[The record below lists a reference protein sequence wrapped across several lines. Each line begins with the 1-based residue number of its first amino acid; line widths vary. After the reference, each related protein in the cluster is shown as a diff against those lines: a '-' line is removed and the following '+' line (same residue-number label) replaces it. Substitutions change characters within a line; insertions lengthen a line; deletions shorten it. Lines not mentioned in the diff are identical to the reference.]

1 VIVERDRPGG
11 GRHSALIRWITMMNV
26 IGPRDVAVDN
36 APSALSPD
44 RTVVR
49 RSGLQIGT
57 ALNWT

>member
-11 GRHSALIRWITMMNV
+11 GRHSAVIRWITMMNV

-44 RTVVR
+44 RTVVLEVEVVS
-49 RSGLQIGT
+49 RSGQR
-57 ALNWT
+57 